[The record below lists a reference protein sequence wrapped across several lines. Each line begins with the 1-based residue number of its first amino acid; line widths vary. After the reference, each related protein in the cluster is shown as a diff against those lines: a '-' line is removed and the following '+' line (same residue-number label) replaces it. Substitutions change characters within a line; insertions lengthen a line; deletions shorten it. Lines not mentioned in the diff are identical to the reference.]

1 MQLVQQI
8 DRAVQGD
15 WARQRALINLIKHVL
30 RQVQPA
36 LDRLDE
42 DQLDGVGEEANQD
55 RQQRRLARLVQITE
69 PLMNRQQVS

>member
-1 MQLVQQI
+1 
-8 DRAVQGD
+8 
-15 WARQRALINLIKHVL
+15 VL

-55 RQQRRLARLVQITE
+55 R
-69 PLMNRQQVS
+69 